1 MPVISAPLPTKC
13 HPSSIIHHPSS
24 MTESIRV
31 GKNGLDINAKLGDS
45 SVGGN
50 LRMKKSKGNVLLKLY
65 ENAREQFDTS

>member
-1 MPVISAPLPTKC
+1 
-13 HPSSIIHHPSS
+13 